1 MDLRKY
7 SRKIINPERV
17 IHYEYIYH
25 SIWNAANK
33 TARLIIVI
41 DKIVDDPYSET
52 DLSITLNEQGRIKSV
67 ERYRNRCISCKF
79 PANIEEKAEQILID
93 ITTINHGIAPDFS
106 LLKDN
111 YCPPNVHDIVAPEPD
126 YNEILGKWLM
136 GEDYYLTSVLMAL
149 DKANVE
155 YTSDLLYLVLRRI
168 RQYEENLDNW
178 AFCAGIICPGLLS
191 ITKGYRTDRRIK
203 EELLHIEQIMETIA
217 SHRSEILPVNPYF
230 INGGEIRLA
239 EALKKALDD

>member
-17 IHYEYIYH
+17 IHYEYTYH

-52 DLSITLNEQGRIKSV
+52 DLSITLNEQGRIISV
-67 ERYRNRCISCKF
+67 ERCRNRCISCKF

-93 ITTINHGIAPDFS
+93 ITTIIQGTAPDFS

-111 YCPPNVHDIVAPEPD
+111 YCSHNVHDIVAPEPD

-136 GEDYYLTSVLMAL
+136 GEDCFLPSVLMAL
-149 DKANVE
+149 DKANAE

-178 AFCAGIICPGLLS
+178 AYCVSIICPGMLS
-191 ITKGYRTDRRIK
+191 VTKEYQTDRRIK
-203 EELLHIEQIMETIA
+203 EELLHIEQTMETI
-217 SHRSEILPVNPYF
+217 RSNLSVISPVNPYF
-230 INGGEIRLA
+230 KNGGEIRLA
-239 EALKKALDD
+239 EAIKKALNN